1 MTVSEI
7 NAVVSEVR
15 ISATPET
22 VFSFFV
28 DPDKM
33 ARWMGSH
40 VELDPRPG
48 GTYALDINAQ
58 ARARGA
64 YVEVVPPSRVVF
76 SFGWEADQ
84 AVPPGSTTVEVTLT
98 PDGDGT
104 HVRLVHRG
112 LMAAEQREQHASG
125 WQHYATRLAVAA
137 AGGDPGPDPHA
148 NPPQQQ

>member
-58 ARARGA
+58 WDHGYRLTEFEQAFGLQDRRDIRVGSVRAI
-64 YVEVVPPSRVVF
+64 
-76 SFGWEADQ
+76 
-84 AVPPGSTTVEVTLT
+84 
-98 PDGDGT
+98 
-104 HVRLVHRG
+104 
-112 LMAAEQREQHASG
+112 
-125 WQHYATRLAVAA
+125 
-137 AGGDPGPDPHA
+137 GPT
-148 NPPQQQ
+148 